1 MIKIKTLIEL
11 FDDCQIENMIAGLK
25 FEPEKIIFLGFKKTM
40 TAKRKADL
48 AHFLEIKGL
57 NIILEY
63 EVVGRYDY
71 QEIVDRLLYILG
83 KNEECAFDLTGGKE
97 LVLLAMGNVASSHNI
112 PMFQFDIHN
121 DKFIEIKACNELPKE
136 KQISLTISENIALNG
151 GSIINSSYDDSK
163 WKLTNDFKGDIWN
176 AWVVCARDCNLWNKN
191 STTFGLIEHF
201 GANNGLYVKSDIKQV
216 SSIIDF
222 PVFYEEILL
231 GLRDK
236 GLVQKCKVDEN
247 TLEFRYKNDQ
257 VRKLLLKG
265 GNILELYTYMIAN
278 EISAE
283 NDDFY
288 NDTDIGVFID
298 WDGVV
303 HNFKESVK
311 DTRNEIDVMLM
322 RGVKPVFIS
331 CKNGE
336 LKKEA
341 LYELDT
347 VANRFGGEYAK
358 RIIITTDAG
367 NSFEGYKYI
376 MQRAKDMNIKIIS
389 DVNKMSKEEFKE
401 VFAKI
406 AK

>member
-11 FDDCQIENMIAGLK
+11 FDDCQIENVIAGLK
-25 FEPEKIIFLGFKKTM
+25 FEPEKIIFLGFKKTI

-48 AHFLEIKGL
+48 EKFLTMRGL
-57 NIILEY
+57 SIELEY
-63 EVVGRYDY
+63 EIVGRYDY
-71 QEIVDRLLYILG
+71 QDIVDRLLYILD
-83 KNEECAFDLTGGKE
+83 KNEDCAFDLTGGKE

-121 DKFIEIKACNELPKE
+121 DKLIEIKGCGDLPKE
-136 KQISLTISENIALNG
+136 RQISLNIGENIALNG
-151 GSIINSSYDDSK
+151 GCVISEHYSNFK
-163 WKLTNDFKGDIWN
+163 WKLTNDFKGDIWQ
-176 AWVVCARDCNLWNKN
+176 AWVVCKGDCYLWNKN
-191 STTFGLIEHF
+191 STTFGLLEHF
-201 GANNGLYVKSDIKQV
+201 GTKVDLYVKSNIKQV
-216 SSIIDF
+216 GSVIDF
-222 PVFYEEILL
+222 PVFYERIFLNLQE
-231 GLRDK
+231 K
-236 GLVQKCKVDEN
+236 GLVQSCKLNAN

-278 EISAE
+278 EISTE
-283 NDDFY
+283 KDGFY
-288 NDTDIGVFID
+288 NDIDIGVFID
-298 WDGVV
+298 WDGVT
-303 HNFKESVK
+303 HDFKESVK

-358 RIIITTDAG
+358 RIIVTTDVG
-367 NSFEGYKYI
+367 TSFNGYKYI
-376 MQRAKDMNIKIIS
+376 LQRAQDMNIKIIS
-389 DVNKMSKEEFKE
+389 DVNKMSKEEFKN
-401 VFAKI
+401 VFENI

>member
-1 MIKIKTLIEL
+1 M
-11 FDDCQIENMIAGLK
+11 
-25 FEPEKIIFLGFKKTM
+25 
-40 TAKRKADL
+40 
-48 AHFLEIKGL
+48 
-57 NIILEY
+57 
-63 EVVGRYDY
+63 
-71 QEIVDRLLYILG
+71 
-83 KNEECAFDLTGGKE
+83 
-97 LVLLAMGNVASSHNI
+97 
-112 PMFQFDIHN
+112 
-121 DKFIEIKACNELPKE
+121 
-136 KQISLTISENIALNG
+136 
-151 GSIINSSYDDSK
+151 
-163 WKLTNDFKGDIWN
+163 
-176 AWVVCARDCNLWNKN
+176 
-191 STTFGLIEHF
+191 
-201 GANNGLYVKSDIKQV
+201 YVKSDIKQV
-216 SSIIDF
+216 GSIIDF
-222 PVFYEEILL
+222 PAFYEKILL
-231 GLRDK
+231 SLRDK

-265 GNILELYTYMIAN
+265 GNILELYTYMIGN
-278 EISAE
+278 EISTE
-283 NDDFY
+283 NDGFY
-288 NDTDIGVFID
+288 NDIDIGVFID

-376 MQRAKDMNIKIIS
+376 MQRAKDMNIKVIS
-389 DVNKMSKEEFKE
+389 DVNKMSKEEFEE
-401 VFAKI
+401 VLKKI

>member
-48 AHFLEIKGL
+48 EHFLEMRGL
-57 NIILEY
+57 NINLEY

-71 QEIVDRLLYILG
+71 QEIVDRLIYILG

-121 DKFIEIKACNELPKE
+121 DKFIEIKDCDDLPNG
-136 KQISLTISENIALNG
+136 KQIALNISENIALNG
-151 GSIINSSYDDSK
+151 GSIISSSYNDSK
-163 WKLTNDFKGDIWN
+163 WNLTNDFKGDICKTW
-176 AWVVCARDCNLWNKN
+176 AVCKMDCYLWNKN

-201 GANNGLYVKSDIKQV
+201 GINDDLYIKSDVKQV
-216 SSIIDF
+216 GNIIDF
-222 PVFYEEILL
+222 PVFYERILL
-231 GLRDK
+231 CLRDK
-236 GLVQKCKVDEN
+236 GLVQNCKINEN

-257 VRKLLLKG
+257 VRRLLLKG

-278 EISAE
+278 EISTE
-283 NDDFY
+283 NDGFY
-288 NDTDIGVFID
+288 NDIDIGVFID
-298 WDGVV
+298 WDGVI
-303 HNFKESVK
+303 HDFKESVK

-358 RIIITTDAG
+358 RIIVTTDVG
-367 NSFEGYKYI
+367 TSFDGYKYI
-376 MQRAKDMNIKIIS
+376 QQRAKDMNIKIIS
-389 DVNKMSKEEFKE
+389 DVNKMSKEEFRE
-401 VFAKI
+401 MFEKI